1 MGEGIAHI
9 ISPMNAPWSGWMML
23 ALLVCC
29 VLAEVFQPGVI
40 TQTPASLIAR
50 TDRTYKESPMNFF
63 GQLFITLFRI
73 GTLGMALCMS
83 LYTANCSFGA
93 YSAVCGLVL
102 AVLLIKMLCQ
112 VLIDFTF
119 AVTRHV
125 EAPYEHYANIA
136 TIASVL
142 LYLALLAMMRFGN
155 AKATLWVLACVT
167 ILFLIMWLYRSVRL
181 FVTSP
186 KTIVYLLLYVATLE
200 VLPLVGLYYM
210 SEKLISIL

>member
-1 MGEGIAHI
+1 
-9 ISPMNAPWSGWMML
+9 ML

-40 TQTPASLIAR
+40 TQTPASLFAR
-50 TDRTYKESPMNFF
+50 TDRTYKESPMNFL

-73 GTLGMALCMS
+73 GTLSMALCMS
-83 LYTANCSFGA
+83 LYTTSCSFGA

-102 AVLLIKMLCQ
+102 AVLLFKTLCN

-119 AVTRHV
+119 AVTRRV

-136 TIASVL
+136 TIASAL
-142 LYLALLAMMRFGN
+142 LYLTLLAMMRFGN
-155 AKATLWVLACVT
+155 AETTLWALVSVT

-186 KTIVYLLLYVATLE
+186 KTIVYLLLYVVTLE